1 MKKTLTIFAAVLIFM
16 LAVPVSALADKE
28 IMADGA
34 EAYVLMEASTETV
47 LMSKAPDKQLN
58 CGYLSKLMSLLLI
71 ADDIE
76 TGKYLLSTE
85 LTASESVSGT
95 KGAVVWLL
103 PGDKLTV
110 EELLKAVII
119 GNANDAMTV
128 LAEASER
135 SIENFVSR
143 MNSEAFDLGLRNT
156 AFYSPYGYY
165 DEREHTTAA
174 DMAVICS
181 RLSKYEFLRPY
192 FKTWRDFIKE
202 GATELV
208 SENVLTRTYDKHI
221 GFKACHSEKS
231 GYCCAEAGIS
241 SNGVC
246 CIAVVLGAPDEDVSV
261 VGAKKLV
268 NLGHSG
274 YSVTATMFPD
284 EMLAP
289 IKVTGGTESAVMVRI
304 RQQSKIAVP
313 KGVSELSTVTVLP
326 AYVSAPVKK
335 GQVIGTAG
343 FYSGKELVCETDI
356 IASDDVDKLS
366 FSFVLRKMLLNLLK

>member
-192 FKTWRDFIKE
+192 FKTWRDFIKG

-221 GFKACHSEKS
+221 GFKASNLVKVDMLINQEPIDAFSFICHADDAYHRGHASAMKLKTLIPNQLFEVPIQASIGKKVIVRTNVRALRKDVLAKCYGGDVSRKNKLLEKQKKGKERLKQIGKVS
-231 GYCCAEAGIS
+231 IPPDAFLS
-241 SNGVC
+241 FLDVND
-246 CIAVVLGAPDEDVSV
+246 DED
-261 VGAKKLV
+261 
-268 NLGHSG
+268 
-274 YSVTATMFPD
+274 
-284 EMLAP
+284 
-289 IKVTGGTESAVMVRI
+289 
-304 RQQSKIAVP
+304 
-313 KGVSELSTVTVLP
+313 
-326 AYVSAPVKK
+326 
-335 GQVIGTAG
+335 
-343 FYSGKELVCETDI
+343 GK
-356 IASDDVDKLS
+356 
-366 FSFVLRKMLLNLLK
+366 